1 MSLTCGFFNS
11 EDGDREYF
19 NQDLSNFLEG
29 LITDGIYEFI
39 DDHMMITAS
48 ETPDM
53 YINIGK
59 GRAWF
64 NATWTKIDATVRQEI
79 PAADAVLNRI
89 DAICLTV
96 NKTRAVRNNYI
107 EIISG
112 TGAAGTPTKPTVADE
127 TDVYRHVLAYV
138 TVPKGATAITQA
150 QIENRIGM
158 GSALFSAPKWG
169 NVPTTEEMVAQW
181 QTQFDEFMDHIHQT
195 FDYDA
200 AGNLQTQIDDLQEA
214 LNNISDTAD
223 TTPGGTAESTAL
235 ITSGAVN
242 AGIANEATA
251 RANAISAEAS
261 ARSSAISQ
269 LRQDFTDG
277 CNAVANALIA
287 QGVTPTKAGTNYTP
301 EEFRTA
307 MQTLFNQGRSNAP
320 KRSFPVVINWSSYN
334 NNNDH
339 TRYYVLTGT
348 IYVNNVGLK
357 NVTTYYGL
365 SGEISGDT
373 NVNVNYTL
381 PQVAPPNTSGIVRQ
395 SGETGWDYL
404 ARFLIALGVS
414 ISKQSGDHYGPT
426 SIVNAIPNIK
436 TKGKSYPNAKIVTIN
451 YRMTAV
457 ESIGW
462 EGTLSSSSGQS
473 TPIWKQEGWT
483 PTQKAIGFIYNPQ
496 TGSNSFNASV

>member
-127 TDVYRHVLAYV
+127 TDIYRHVLAYV

-181 QTQFDEFMDHIHQT
+181 QTQFDEFMDHIHET

-200 AGNLQTQIDDLQEA
+200 AGNLQTQIDDLQEE
-214 LNNISDTAD
+214 LDDINEVLENRDSTL
-223 TTPGGTAESTAL
+223 GGIENSTDL
-235 ITSGAVN
+235 YTSGGVFATVADLRTTFQ
-242 AGIANEATA
+242 AGVDVIY
-251 RANAISAEAS
+251 
-261 ARSSAISQ
+261 
-269 LRQDFTDG
+269 
-277 CNAVANALIA
+277 NAVVAE
-287 QGVTPTKAGTNYTP
+287 GVTPASSTPTDIAAAIASVYTAGYNAG
-301 EEFRTA
+301 RA
-307 MQTLFNQGRSNAP
+307 QGRSDVQTAQ
-320 KRSFPVVINWSSYN
+320 VVLRVTWNGSTQAAAVLHRANNIPGTPLAYTATDSYHGSSEGPRVTATIKFSYN
-334 NNNDH
+334 
-339 TRYYVLTGT
+339 
-348 IYVNNVGLK
+348 K
-357 NVTTYYGL
+357 
-365 SGEISGDT
+365 
-373 NVNVNYTL
+373 
-381 PQVAPPNTSGIVRQ
+381 GIIQ
-395 SGETGWDYL
+395 
-404 ARFLIALGVS
+404 
-414 ISKQSGDHYGPT
+414 
-426 SIVNAIPNIK
+426 
-436 TKGKSYPNAKIVTIN
+436 
-451 YRMTAV
+451 
-457 ESIGW
+457 
-462 EGTLSSSSGQS
+462 
-473 TPIWKQEGWT
+473 
-483 PTQKAIGFIYNPQ
+483 
-496 TGSNSFNASV
+496 

>member
-64 NATWTKIDATVRQEI
+64 NATWTKIDATVRQGI

-127 TDVYRHVLAYV
+127 TDIYRHVLAYV

-200 AGNLQTQIDDLQEA
+200 AGNLQVGIDNLAPAYDSGETYVEGDFVLDANVLKKLVEGVF
-214 LNNISDTAD
+214 
-223 TTPGGTAESTAL
+223 TPKLVSEEIKDMKSAFQAGVD
-235 ITSGAVN
+235 AVY
-242 AGIANEATA
+242 
-251 RANAISAEAS
+251 
-261 ARSSAISQ
+261 
-269 LRQDFTDG
+269 
-277 CNAVANALIA
+277 NAVVAE
-287 QGVTPTKAGTNYTP
+287 GVTPASSTP
-301 EEFRTA
+301 EDIATA
-307 MQTLFNQGRSNAP
+307 IATIRNGGNATAADIVAGKTALSG
-320 KRSFPVVINWSSYN
+320 KRL
-334 NNNDH
+334 
-339 TRYYVLTGT
+339 LTGT
-348 IYVNNVGLK
+348 RKQTETYTFPANDTGGTKDLGEQNLYRYVNAANVYNKGYATPRTWWDMGS
-357 NVTTYYGL
+357 VTV
-365 SGEISGDT
+365 ISATWT
-373 NVNVNYTL
+373 NQATYTL
-381 PQVAPPNTSGIVRQ
+381 QIQCNYVGYYIGFVALGYNQ
-395 SGETGWDYL
+395 STQATLTISSITTITGSISVLTNQGAGSLYGSQL
-404 ARFLIALGVS
+404 IGGMFLIKCNTAGS
-414 ISKQSGDHYGPT
+414 RFQITG
-426 SIVNAIPNIK
+426 NIHPIDK
-436 TKGKSYPNAKIVTIN
+436 TTGKKAFLYQ
-451 YRMTAV
+451 
-457 ESIGW
+457 IG
-462 EGTLSSSSGQS
+462 GL
-473 TPIWKQEGWT
+473 TPR
-483 PTQKAIGFIYNPQ
+483 
-496 TGSNSFNASV
+496 

>member
-96 NKTRAVRNNYI
+96 NKTRAVRDNYI

-112 TGAAGTPTKPTVADE
+112 TGAAGTPTKPTVVNE
-127 TDVYRHVLAYV
+127 TDIYRHVLAYV

-181 QTQFDEFMDHIHQT
+181 QTQFDEFMDHIHET

-200 AGNLQTQIDDLQEA
+200 AGHLQTEIDDLQTA

-251 RANAISAEAS
+251 RTNAIAAEAT
-261 ARSSAISQ
+261 ARDAAISQ

-277 CNAVANALIA
+277 CNLVYNALVTA
-287 QGVTPTKAGTNYTP
+287 GVTPTAKTP
-301 EEFRTA
+301 EAFRTA
-307 MQTLFNQGRSNAP
+307 MQTLFNQGRTVTRTISWSMIVQTSLQFDSDYDGYYTVACN
-320 KRSFPVVINWSSYN
+320 SFKIGGSSSLYA
-334 NNNDH
+334 DYASEMARK
-339 TRYYVLTGT
+339 TADSGVR
-348 IYVNNVGLK
+348 
-357 NVTTYYGL
+357 TYA
-365 SGEISGDT
+365 
-373 NVNVNYTL
+373 V

-395 SGETGWDYL
+395 SGETGWNYL

-414 ISKQSGDHYGPT
+414 VSKEHGNEYGPT
-426 SIVNAIPNIK
+426 SIKNAVSSIK
-436 TKGKSYPNAKIVTIN
+436 TKGQSYPTARNVSWRITIGQAVTYSIQAHPLNLYINNANKLN
-451 YRMTAV
+451 MTYQGDNV
-457 ESIGW
+457 QKTYS
-462 EGTLSSSSGQS
+462 GTF
-473 TPIWKQEGWT
+473 TC
-483 PTQKAIGFIYNPQ
+483 
-496 TGSNSFNASV
+496 